1 MARVGRVASMT
12 FLEPGILLAASL
24 ALGGVGLENKA
35 EAQELACLALNVY
48 WEAGSEPAKGQAAVA
63 HATLN
68 RVASPRFPDTICEVV
83 TQGMNGKGCQFHWT
97 CDKRA
102 DTPRSDAAFRRSMRI
117 AVEAMANKSPDPTDG
132 ATYFVA
138 TRIGRPTW
146 TARLTETAVIGGH
159 RFMRN

>member
-1 MARVGRVASMT
+1 MT

-48 WEAGSEPAKGQAAVA
+48 WEAGGEPARGQAAVA

-68 RVASPRFPDTICEVV
+68 RVASRRFPETICGVV
-83 TQGMNGKGCQFHWT
+83 AQGMDGKGCQFHWT
-97 CDKRA
+97 CDRRD
-102 DTPRSDAAFRRSMRI
+102 DTPRNDAAFRRSLRI
-117 AVEAMANKSPDPTDG
+117 AADALANKSPDPTDG

-138 TRIGRPTW
+138 SRIGRPTW

-159 RFMRN
+159 RFFRN

>member
-1 MARVGRVASMT
+1 MACAGRVAGMT
-12 FLEPGILLAASL
+12 FLEPGLLLAASL

-35 EAQELACLALNVY
+35 EARELACLALNVY
-48 WEAGSEPAKGQAAVA
+48 WESGGEPAKGQAAVA

-68 RVASPRFPDTICEVV
+68 RVASPRFPDTICGVV
-83 TQGMNGKGCQFHWT
+83 AQGMNGRGCQFHWT
-97 CDKRA
+97 CDGRP
-102 DTPRSDAAFRRSMRI
+102 DTPRSEAAFRRSLRI
-117 AVEAMANKSPDPTDG
+117 AADALANKSPDPTDG